1 MKFTGPKVKLSRAL
15 GIALTLKAARYMEKR
30 PYPPGQHG
38 QQKQRNKGSD
48 YKRQLFEKQR
58 LRFQYNISERQMR
71 NYFHK
76 AERAKLNTGEALIL
90 LLERRLDA
98 MVLRGG
104 LAKTIYAA
112 RQYVAH
118 GHILVNGRKVDI
130 PSYQVKVG
138 DVIQVKEKSRS
149 LPCIIEAMQ
158 YRFPNKYTE
167 LNRETATIKVVRYP
181 EREEVPVIC
190 EVTQVIEYYSK

>member
-15 GIALTLKAARYMEKR
+15 GIPLTHKAARYMEKR

-38 QQKQRNKGSD
+38 PQKQRTKGSD
-48 YKRQLFEKQR
+48 YRQQLLEKQR

-71 NYFHK
+71 NYFQK
-76 AERAKLNTGEALIL
+76 AERSRLNTGEALVQ

-118 GHILVNGRKVDI
+118 GHVTVNGKKVNI

-138 DVIQVKEKSRS
+138 DVIQVKEKSRV
-149 LPCIIEAMQ
+149 LLCFQDAMT
-158 YRFPNKYTE
+158 YRYPNSYTE
-167 LNRETATIKVVRYP
+167 LDRVQLTVKVLRLP
-181 EREEVPVIC
+181 SRDEVPVIC
-190 EVTQVIEYYSK
+190 EVTQVIEFYSK